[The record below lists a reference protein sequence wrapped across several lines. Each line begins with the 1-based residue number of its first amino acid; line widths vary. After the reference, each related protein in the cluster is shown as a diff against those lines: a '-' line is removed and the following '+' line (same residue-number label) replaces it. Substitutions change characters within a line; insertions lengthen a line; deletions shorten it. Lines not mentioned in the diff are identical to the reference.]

1 MRCYNC
7 GYINFKRVKKCPSCN
22 TSLQGT
28 QSHVEL
34 AEDPSFT
41 VFAGEIPDFSSG
53 YNSDAALDEEFGVQ
67 EPVSDDGDF
76 GLDLDEAEGVDT
88 DLEAADTDFEGVDTD
103 FDEAPEPAIAS
114 GLGPDVGPNDFE
126 LDLSEAIA
134 EQVMASPTADSVE
147 IGDDEISEDELV
159 TDMDVEDDLDLDL
172 ATTDDD
178 LDLEPTVEA
187 DTDLD
192 DIGFDLDDAGETDS
206 AEVIE
211 AAEDDLDLDLGTAD
225 DEPTLDLGTA
235 DDEPALDLG
244 TADDEP
250 KLVDPEPEFK
260 LPDEEPVVSADG
272 DDEISF
278 SMDDEA
284 ESAAPAGAAEP
295 AEEVAENKKDEE
307 GGIEFGGLEMEETPD
322 KDK

>member
-41 VFAGEIPDFSSG
+41 VFAGEMPDFASG
-53 YNSDAALDEEFGVQ
+53 YNLDTTLDEEFGVQ
-67 EPVSDDGDF
+67 EPVSDDSDF
-76 GLDLDEAEGVDT
+76 GLDLDEAEGANIA
-88 DLEAADTDFEGVDTD
+88 L
-103 FDEAPEPAIAS
+103 DEAPEPAISS

-126 LDLSEAIA
+126 LDLSDAIA
-134 EQVMASPTADSVE
+134 EQVMAWPSPTADSVE
-147 IGDDEISEDELV
+147 IDDEITADELV
-159 TDMDVEDDLDLDL
+159 ADVDVEIEDDLDLDL
-172 ATTDDD
+172 GTTDDD
-178 LDLEPTVEA
+178 LDLEPTVVKA
-187 DTDLD
+187 DTETDLD
-192 DIGFDLDDAGETDS
+192 DIGFDLDDAEETDS

-211 AAEDDLDLDLGTAD
+211 AAADDLDLDLGTAD
-225 DEPTLDLGTA
+225 DELKLDLDT
-235 DDEPALDLG
+235 
-244 TADDEP
+244 
-250 KLVDPEPEFK
+250 EPEFK
-260 LPDEEPVVSADG
+260 LPDEEPVVSVDTDG

-284 ESAAPAGAAEP
+284 ESAAPAEAAEP
-295 AEEVAENKKDEE
+295 AGEVAEKKKEEE
-307 GGIEFGGLEMEETPD
+307 GGIDFGGLEMEETPD

>member
-41 VFAGEIPDFSSG
+41 VFAGEMPNFASG
-53 YNSDAALDEEFGVQ
+53 YDSNTTLDEEFGVQ
-67 EPVSDDGDF
+67 EPVSDDSDF
-76 GLDLDEAEGVDT
+76 GLDLDEAEGT
-88 DLEAADTDFEGVDTD
+88 DIAL
-103 FDEAPEPAIAS
+103 DEAPESAISS

-126 LDLSEAIA
+126 LDLSDAIA
-134 EQVMASPTADSVE
+134 EQVMAWPSPTADPIE
-147 IGDDEISEDELV
+147 IDGEITGDELV
-159 TDMDVEDDLDLDL
+159 ADVDVEIEDDLDLDL
-172 ATTDDD
+172 GTTDDD
-178 LDLEPTVEA
+178 LDLEPTVKA
-187 DTDLD
+187 DAETDLD

-211 AAEDDLDLDLGTAD
+211 VAADDLDLDLGTAD
-225 DEPTLDLGTA
+225 DEQPKLDLGTA
-235 DDEPALDLG
+235 DDEPALDLD
-244 TADDEP
+244 T
-250 KLVDPEPEFK
+250 EPEFK
-260 LPDEEPVVSADG
+260 LPDEEPVVSIDPSG
-272 DDEISF
+272 DDEIPF

-284 ESAAPAGAAEP
+284 ESAAPAEAAEP
-295 AEEVAENKKDEE
+295 AEEVAEKKKEEE
-307 GGIEFGGLEMEETPD
+307 GGIDFGGLEMEETPD

>member
-41 VFAGEIPDFSSG
+41 VFAGEMPDFASG
-53 YNSDAALDEEFGVQ
+53 YNLDTTLDEEFGVQ
-67 EPVSDDGDF
+67 EPVSDDSDF
-76 GLDLDEAEGVDT
+76 GLDLDEAEGT
-88 DLEAADTDFEGVDTD
+88 DIAL
-103 FDEAPEPAIAS
+103 DEAPESAISS

-126 LDLSEAIA
+126 LDLSDAIA
-134 EQVMASPTADSVE
+134 EQVMASPSPTADSVE
-147 IGDDEISEDELV
+147 IDDEITADELV
-159 TDMDVEDDLDLDL
+159 ADVAVEDDLDLDL
-172 ATTDDD
+172 GTTDDD
-178 LDLEPTVEA
+178 LDLEPTVKA
-187 DTDLD
+187 DTETDLD

-211 AAEDDLDLDLGTAD
+211 VAEDDLDLDLGTAD
-225 DEPTLDLGTA
+225 DELKLDLDT
-235 DDEPALDLG
+235 
-244 TADDEP
+244 
-250 KLVDPEPEFK
+250 EPEFE
-260 LPDEEPVVSADG
+260 LPDEEPVVSVDTDG

-284 ESAAPAGAAEP
+284 ESAAPAEAAEP
-295 AEEVAENKKDEE
+295 AGEVAEKKKEEE
-307 GGIEFGGLEMEETPD
+307 GGIDFGGLEMEETPD